1 MKRSTVLSRLLAFTI
16 FAAASAPLLAQS
28 STGSITG
35 NVVDGSG
42 AGIPG
47 ATVTATS
54 ADTGATRNATSGTTG
69 NFTIPLLPVGRYT
82 VASDLSGF
90 APAKVSNVVVS
101 IGGQETVTL
110 RMEVAKV
117 SEAVT
122 VTSEAP
128 LIEATKSDVSS
139 TVNERSIQN
148 LPANGRNFIDFVLTT
163 PGVVKDNFRV
173 GDIVFAG
180 QRGTLNS
187 LVVDGGD
194 NNNTFFGQALGRTG
208 TGRAPYQFSQ
218 EAVKEFQVNS
228 NAYSAEYGRAAG
240 AVINVV
246 TRSGSND
253 FHGSAFYYYRD
264 KKLNAKD
271 YSDAVAGRAK
281 SPYHF
286 DQFGASLGGPIL
298 KDRLFFFANYDGQ
311 RNQTPNSVILPP
323 TGATVPADAA
333 SQSGFAKLQALGASW
348 NRKQDQDVYLAK
360 IDAEVLSSTHL
371 SLRYNRQ
378 NFTGV
383 GFESGGSNVAFEHSG
398 NSLVKTDTLAGSV
411 TSSFTSAL
419 FNELRGQ
426 WAKDGEPGTA
436 NSSNPEAAVQ
446 QGGTTWLLI
455 GENFFSPRETTI
467 KRYQIADS
475 MTYLVGSHTF
485 KGGVDYLHDDIL
497 NFFPGNFFG
506 SYTFATLAS
515 FDRGIPDR
523 SGDRYVQA
531 FAGPGTPGPT
541 TKPNTRDL
549 AFFAQDQ
556 WRLTPSVTLN
566 LGVRYDRQEI
576 AQPSVRNTNAQLVAA
591 GLLTDRIPEDKN
603 NWGVR
608 LGFAWSPAADDRT
621 LIKGGYGIFYG
632 RTPAIMIGTAH
643 SNNGINVQTLTFTGA
658 SVPTYPNR
666 FDAPP
671 GGGSA
676 AVPTILLFD
685 PRFRSPKTQQASVGV
700 ERALTN
706 DLAVALNYLYVKGT
720 DLPRSTDVNIGAA
733 VDTTIPIQGPNSTT
747 TPSDSFR
754 RFSSSRPFTGFARV
768 IEFQSTAESEYNGVT
783 VELNK
788 RYAHNWQ
795 ARIAYT
801 LGKVMDSKPDATAVV
816 PQGSDD
822 AKFASDP
829 PDFGRD
835 WAPGDND
842 VRHRIVLS
850 GVWNVNYGE
859 GSQNPFVRFI
869 SSGWTFAGIIAF
881 QTGMPY
887 SLEIN
892 GDLNNDGNTRND
904 LVPGTRRNSRRLPST
919 LSVDPRISRHVGI
932 GPVDVELIAEAF
944 NVFNAKNVVG
954 LQSTQYRVVNV
965 GGQPQLAPV
974 LNFLA
979 PCAGGQG
986 CTAQAPLTSSTGPR
1000 ILQLAAKVT
1009 F

>member
-1 MKRSTVLSRLLAFTI
+1 MTKSFLGARRVLAVAAFCLLGS
-16 FAAASAPLLAQS
+16 ASLFAQS
-28 STGSITG
+28 ATGSITG

-54 ADTGATRNATSGTTG
+54 AETGASRSTVSGTTG
-69 NFTIPLLPVGRYT
+69 NFTIPLLAVGRFT
-82 VASDLSGF
+82 VAAELSGF
-90 APAKVSNVVVS
+90 APARVANVAVS
-101 IGGQETVTL
+101 IGGEERVTL
-110 RMEVAKV
+110 RLEVAKV

-128 LIEATKSDVSS
+128 LIEATKTDVSS

-228 NAYSAEYGRAAG
+228 NAYSAEYGRAGG

-246 TRSGSND
+246 TRSGSNEL
-253 FHGSAFYYYRD
+253 HGSVFYYYRD
-264 KKLNAKD
+264 RDLNAKD
-271 YSDAVAGRAK
+271 YTDAFAGRAK
-281 SPYHF
+281 APYHF

-311 RNQTPNSVILPP
+311 RNQTPNTVIFPPSGASVP
-323 TGATVPADAA
+323 TDAA
-333 SQSGFAKLQALGASW
+333 SQAGFATLQGLAGSW

-360 IDAEVLSSTHL
+360 LDAEVLSTTHL

-383 GFESGGSNVAFEHSG
+383 GFESGGSNVSFEHSG

-411 TSSFTSAL
+411 TSSFTSTL

-426 WAKDGEPGTA
+426 WAKDSEPGTA
-436 NSSNPEAAVQ
+436 NSTNPEAAVQ
-446 QGGTTWLLI
+446 QGGITWLQI

-467 KRYQIADS
+467 KRYQIADTV
-475 MTYLVGSHTF
+475 TYLLGSHTV
-485 KGGVDYLHDDIL
+485 KAGVDYLHDDIL

-506 SYTFATLAS
+506 SYTFTSLAS
-515 FDRGIPDR
+515 FNGGTPN
-523 SGDRYVQA
+523 GAGERYVQA
-531 FAGPGTPGPT
+531 FAGPGTSGPT
-541 TKPNTRDL
+541 TNPNTRDI
-549 AFFAQDQ
+549 AAFAQDQ
-556 WRLTPSVTLN
+556 WRITPALTLN
-566 LGVRYDRQEI
+566 AGLRYDRQQI
-576 AQPSVRNTNAQLVAA
+576 AQPSVLNTNAQLVAA
-591 GLLTDRIPEDKN
+591 GLLTDRVPEDKN

-608 LGFAWSPAADDRT
+608 LGLAWSPTRDDRT

-658 SVPTYPNR
+658 SVPTYPDR
-666 FDAPP
+666 FASPP
-671 GGGSA
+671 GGGA
-676 AVPTILLFD
+676 AGVPTILLFD
-685 PRFRSPKTQQASVGV
+685 PRFRNPKTQQASVGI
-700 ERALTN
+700 ERVLTD

-720 DLPRSTDVNIGAA
+720 DLPRSTDANIGAA
-733 VDTTIPIQGPNSTT
+733 VDTTVPIQGDGTT
-747 TPSDSFR
+747 DSFR
-754 RFSSSRPFTGFARV
+754 RFTGARPFTSFGRV
-768 IEFQSTAESEYNGVT
+768 IEFQSTADSRYNGLT

-788 RYAHNWQ
+788 RFSHDWQ
-795 ARIAYT
+795 AKVAYT
-801 LGKVMDSKPDATAVV
+801 LGSVKDNKPDATAVV

-829 PDFGRD
+829 TDFGRD
-835 WAPGDND
+835 WAPGDSD

-850 GVWNVNYGE
+850 GVWTVNYGQ
-859 GSQNPFVRFI
+859 GASNPFVRFI
-869 SSGWTFAGIIAF
+869 SSGWTLAGIVAF

-904 LVPGTRRNSRRLPST
+904 LVPGTRRNSQRLPST
-919 LSVDPRISRHVGI
+919 LSVDPRISRHIPI
-932 GPVDVELIAEAF
+932 GPVDLELIAEAF

-954 LQSTQYRVVNV
+954 IQSTRYRVVNV
-965 GGQPQLAPV
+965 GGQPQLARIAT
-974 LNFLA
+974 FGT

-1000 ILQLAAKVT
+1000 ILQLAAKAT